1 MNLCEN
7 QPSKVLVCGAG
18 FGRIHLKAISMSDD
32 FKLVGVFSRGSEGSR
47 ASAAQYG
54 VPCFTQIDELP
65 DDIDFACVAVPSAT
79 GAGEGTEIAV
89 RLLERGVHV
98 LQEVPLL
105 SKEII
110 RANKAAQI
118 GNARYRPNTMHSDL
132 DSVKTFLIAAESIRK
147 CQEPLFVDAACGV
160 QVSYSLIDILTR
172 VIGGIR
178 PWHFD
183 FPATPSRASA
193 VLSSTR
199 APFSAVHGVVG
210 GVPVTLRVQNEMNP
224 SDLDN
229 HALLLHRVS
238 VGFEGG
244 VLTLSDT
251 HGPVLW
257 NSRLHSSRDKEG
269 KLLMGGL
276 EHLEQRSTVV
286 VGDPSTPKFQSM
298 FDQTW
303 PDAILSALR
312 DLRDCSKKPEGSSS
326 EMIRLQWE
334 LGVSILW
341 ETLID
346 RLGPARLINR
356 DEPHIFDI
364 SKVVPCGIV

>member
-1 MNLCEN
+1 MNLREN

-32 FKLVGVFSRGSEGSR
+32 FKLVGVLSRGSEGSR

-105 SKEII
+105 SKEIV

-132 DSVKTFLIAAESIRK
+132 DSVKTFLVAAESIRK

-172 VIGGIR
+172 AIGGIR

-183 FPATPSRASA
+183 SPAAPSRASA

-199 APFSAVHGVVG
+199 APFSAVHGVIG

-298 FDQTW
+298 FDRVW
-303 PDAILSALR
+303 PDAVLSALR
-312 DLRDCSKKPEGSSS
+312 DLRDCSKKPEESSS
-326 EMIRLQWE
+326 EMSCLQWE